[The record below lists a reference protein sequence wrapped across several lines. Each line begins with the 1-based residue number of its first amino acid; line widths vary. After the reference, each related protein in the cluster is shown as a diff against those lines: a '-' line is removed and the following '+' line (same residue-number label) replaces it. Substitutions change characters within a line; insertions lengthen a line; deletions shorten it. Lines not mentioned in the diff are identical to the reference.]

1 MTCEQ
6 NKSGWSLA
14 LLVGLAMTAWAVFS
28 SAKAE
33 AQIVSSVSR
42 SGGPPGMVI
51 TKRSVEEY
59 SELLGLT
66 AEQKATVKT
75 LHEGYRSAMDVMSE
89 EFDAKEEGIQEKVR
103 DTGDATPFQTEIP
116 ALMKER
122 MEKSRGLTKQ
132 FLDDVKATLTTE
144 QADKW
149 PAVERK
155 RRRETGL
162 TGGFF
167 SGGDIDLVSLARS
180 EKLDVNAAGLKDALE
195 AYETEIDQKLK
206 EIESERAELRKKD
219 NGGAIAIVVTDDGS
233 GPRGSAD
240 DRIKKIA
247 EQSKTLRDINE
258 RHVAK
263 IAAVLPEDEGA
274 KFEAAFE
281 RRAFPRIYK
290 PAYASEVL
298 EAARGMDDLTDEQ
311 KQKIAAAKEQYE
323 SQVKGLNRAWEESQ
337 RSAEDKSG
345 MGSMGLMM
353 MGFGGGDKDDDVSK
367 ARKALNDARKARKE
381 LDTATEKKLRE
392 ILTADQKDR
401 LPEKRKDDEDEG
413 PGNVRIRIGG
423 GHGTF
428 ETKGEDDED

>member
-6 NKSGWSLA
+6 KQSGWSLSLVVSLA
-14 LLVGLAMTAWAVFS
+14 LSAWSVFS
-28 SAKAE
+28 ATDAD
-33 AQIVSSVSR
+33 AQIMSRVSR
-42 SGGPPGMVI
+42 SGGPAGMVI
-51 TKRSVEEY
+51 SKRSVDEY
-59 SELLGLT
+59 ADMLALS

-75 LHEGYRSAMDVMSE
+75 LHEGYRSEMEAMSE
-89 EFDAKEEGIQEKVR
+89 EFDAKEEAIQEKVR
-103 DTGDATPFQTEIP
+103 DTGDASAFQTDIP

-162 TGGFF
+162 TGGFY
-167 SGGDIDLVSLARS
+167 SGGDIDLVTLARS
-180 EKLDVNAAGLKDALE
+180 EKLDTNAAGVKDALE
-195 AYETEIDQKLK
+195 AYETEMDQKLK
-206 EIESERAELRKKD
+206 EIESARAELRKKD

-233 GPRGSAD
+233 GPRGNGD

-247 EQSKTLRDINE
+247 AQSKMLRDINE
-258 RHVAK
+258 RHVQK
-263 IAAVLPEDEGA
+263 IGAALPDAERA

-281 RRAFPRIYK
+281 RRAFPRIYR

-298 EAARGMDDLTDEQ
+298 DAAHGMDDLSDEQ

-323 SQVKGLNRAWEESQ
+323 SQVKALNRAWEDSQ
-337 RSAEDKSG
+337 RSAEDVSG

-353 MGFGGGDKDDDVSK
+353 MGFGGSGGDKNDDMSK
-367 ARKALNDARKARKE
+367 ARKALNEARKARKE
-381 LDTATEKKLRE
+381 LDSNTEKKLRE
-392 ILTADQKDR
+392 ILTPDQKDR
-401 LPEKRKDDEDEG
+401 LPEKRKDDEDDG
-413 PGNVRIRIGG
+413 PGNVRIQIGG
-423 GHGTF
+423 GG
-428 ETKGEDDED
+428 GWQNSDED